1 MFPYAYCEAVLSN
14 QSDREWD
21 YFGLCGCPA
30 SLVKIVMQLA
40 RLSAERRK
48 SSSMQYVTFD
58 TNIILELEQA
68 LEFWH
73 HISPATAFHD
83 EEGMQQDLD
92 GMHCSEAWRN
102 GLLLYIYR
110 VFHWEPG
117 SSIPMHILHRARA
130 IVDHIVAC
138 RDESMVS
145 RQALLPLFFA
155 RCELRD
161 RSLRRKI
168 LNFCSVWNERT
179 RYHMFSTT
187 IPLLE
192 EVWAEQETRCF
203 ENVWWGQVIDR
214 QHMSES
220 CYPLQRRITFI
231 NDR

>member
-1 MFPYAYCEAVLSN
+1 
-14 QSDREWD
+14 
-21 YFGLCGCPA
+21 
-30 SLVKIVMQLA
+30 MQLA